1 MVPVNRRIIVVN
13 WVQNLGKFFVSR
25 EPNYSVSLI
34 SANLGG
40 SFNLVFGISV
50 LSLIEVIYALTVR
63 CVYHYKSLKQL
74 EKIVEVQPINIKEK
88 EALKQRYGNL
98 LN

>member
-1 MVPVNRRIIVVN
+1 MFRITTGNCAII
-13 WVQNLGKFFVSR
+13 LLSF
-25 EPNYSVSLI
+25 LL

-40 SFNLVFGISV
+40 CFNLVFGISV
-50 LSLIEVIYALTVR
+50 LTLIEIIYALTVR

-74 EKIVEVQPINIKEK
+74 ENVVEVQPANTEQK
-88 EALKQRYGNL
+88 EALNRRYGNL